1 MTFSLNDKD
10 LHFRNECCD
19 HQHLSGC
26 PKCLQLSDLL
36 DEIKRRVQ
44 LLETENIE
52 DLYNEI
58 LFKTSNAIDNIVE
71 WKKHIVRSKNQLRAK
86 NHVISSLDGSKAI
99 VMLDWAMKFL
109 PQKFREGQT
118 DWFGKRGVNWH
129 IAVCLINGESGL
141 QAMTDVHLF
150 PSPVAQDAF
159 TTASILCDIVS
170 DLSTLK
176 PEIKDVSFWSDNAG
190 CYKSTLTL
198 AMIYA
203 NLGPI
208 LSSYNF
214 SEAQDGKGACD
225 RKASHIK
232 AEIKR
237 YVNEGHNVLDANEM
251 KKAIDSRNNKNYK
264 CKIVEIDGRVLKPSV
279 KAIPSISSFSDFNYS
294 QHGLTVLKA
303 YGIGNGK
310 LIKWDQIYDCTKK
323 MSVCLKV
330 VDFSENITFTDIKVK
345 YSEARQGLRESN
357 NEEGHCS
364 EEEDGNQDMDAV
376 GDEENSLNEGGMLC
390 CPVDGCVKSF
400 IKHKNLE
407 DHLLIGNCKFK
418 LKNEPT
424 LDMTKNMYLT
434 KVTSKVE
441 KTYSLSSD
449 TVVVQENITEGWA
462 LKTRKPPTLFSK
474 EQKLYLDEKF
484 KIGETTGKKEDP
496 ITVSQEMRTTKVKGK
511 RRFKMSE
518 FLTSQQI
525 GSYFSRVSRKKVE
538 DNMPATIE
546 EHLSSVREEILTKL
560 ND

>member
-52 DLYNEI
+52 DLYDEI
-58 LFKTSNAIDNIVE
+58 LLKTANAIDNIVE

-109 PQKFREGQT
+109 PRKFREGQT

-141 QAMTDVHLF
+141 QAMTYVHLF

-237 YVNEGHNVLDANEM
+237 YVNEGHNVLDANDM
-251 KKAIDSRNNKNYK
+251 KK
-264 CKIVEIDGRVLKPSV
+264 V
-279 KAIPSISSFSDFNYS
+279 FF
-294 QHGLTVLKA
+294 
-303 YGIGNGK
+303 
-310 LIKWDQIYDCTKK
+310 
-323 MSVCLKV
+323 
-330 VDFSENITFTDIKVK
+330 
-345 YSEARQGLRESN
+345 
-357 NEEGHCS
+357 
-364 EEEDGNQDMDAV
+364 
-376 GDEENSLNEGGMLC
+376 
-390 CPVDGCVKSF
+390 
-400 IKHKNLE
+400 
-407 DHLLIGNCKFK
+407 
-418 LKNEPT
+418 
-424 LDMTKNMYLT
+424 
-434 KVTSKVE
+434 
-441 KTYSLSSD
+441 
-449 TVVVQENITEGWA
+449 
-462 LKTRKPPTLFSK
+462 
-474 EQKLYLDEKF
+474 
-484 KIGETTGKKEDP
+484 
-496 ITVSQEMRTTKVKGK
+496 
-511 RRFKMSE
+511 
-518 FLTSQQI
+518 
-525 GSYFSRVSRKKVE
+525 
-538 DNMPATIE
+538 
-546 EHLSSVREEILTKL
+546 
-560 ND
+560 